1 MIASGVLGTRVDVA
15 KVAVEVNEQ
24 LVVINGSLNRMEE
37 LVLDNLNILNPV
49 TQILALVNVLIKSLE
64 ILIS

>member
-1 MIASGVLGTRVDVA
+1 MIASGVLGTKEDVA
-15 KVAVEVNEQ
+15 KVAMEGKER